1 MTTETTPN
9 TELVN
14 QIKDL
19 ITYNLNLIIEHT
31 SELVLTEEIGDNSI
45 SITIKANKEDRGK
58 IIGKKGSMIRSVRT
72 LVRALA
78 SKDRVRTVINMID

>member
-1 MTTETTPN
+1 M
-9 TELVN
+9 
-14 QIKDL
+14 
-19 ITYNLNLIIEHT
+19 
-31 SELVLTEEIGDNSI
+31 TEEIGDNSI

-58 IIGKKGSMIRSVRT
+58 IIGKKGSMIRSIRT